1 MTASNRSLAI
11 DLSDSE
17 VRAMRDHLATSRI
30 SEYKIDH
37 AAVGFFKLFQ
47 ALDEALSNDDYR
59 KE

>member
-1 MTASNRSLAI
+1 
-11 DLSDSE
+11 
-17 VRAMRDHLATSRI
+17 MRDHLATSRI